1 MQFPSS
7 KLNVI
12 KPCIYL
18 VLIFTPTFFAA
29 VASAAPVFSQ
39 TEIITHQQKID
50 IITATASQ
58 CLESVYEDHV
68 EFFETWKISK
78 YYGDRHPLLA
88 TPALRRQ
95 QLKLYDAPVSLEPEL
110 KPISCIGLTVRCLGE
125 GFAAAGQSATW
136 SKIYAELRVDN
147 KLYGTDLQ
155 KMLHQLGWKT
165 LYWNPDPTQNAKW
178 DLEDQTLSPLQPG
191 FKKT

>member
-1 MQFPSS
+1 M
-7 KLNVI
+7 
-12 KPCIYL
+12 
-18 VLIFTPTFFAA
+18 
-29 VASAAPVFSQ
+29 
-39 TEIITHQQKID
+39 
-50 IITATASQ
+50 ATASQ
-58 CLESVYEDHV
+58 CLESVCEDHV
-68 EFFETWKISK
+68 EFFE
-78 YYGDRHPLLA
+78 
-88 TPALRRQ
+88 
-95 QLKLYDAPVSLEPEL
+95 
-110 KPISCIGLTVRCLGE
+110 
-125 GFAAAGQSATW
+125 TW